1 MNTKT
6 LSELEFNEIINE
18 SYAQTQT
25 GEDLLNKYKAYLM
38 SNSCSYGLV
47 NSFVKEAQLCKY
59 DNGVYKVLENVVNYI
74 SENKTLWALATAC
87 ENINYNTNS
96 KNYLNRSA
104 LKVVEPLL
112 NLTEDEVVKQKVL
125 DFMSWKV
132 NSPL

>member
-59 DNGVYKVLENVVNYI
+59 DNGVYIQKGYYIVTPENGRLNYQTLEHWF
-74 SENKTLWALATAC
+74 S
-87 ENINYNTNS
+87 
-96 KNYLNRSA
+96 NR
-104 LKVVEPLL
+104 
-112 NLTEDEVVKQKVL
+112 
-125 DFMSWKV
+125 
-132 NSPL
+132 